1 MNSNSD
7 LKDRIE
13 KNLQENSITNT
24 ITIDVLGE
32 EVTLKGIVDSYE
44 IKDKIEQIVLRFSE
58 VEAVN
63 NELAIFNENQK
74 YMIPKIGLSEE
85 SIEKTIKLLEVVLS
99 DVFHPLNVVYCVL

>member
-24 ITIDVLGE
+24 ITIAVLGE

-44 IKDKIEQIVLRFSE
+44 VKDKIEQIVLRFSE

-63 NELAIFNENQK
+63 NELAIFNEN
-74 YMIPKIGLSEE
+74 
-85 SIEKTIKLLEVVLS
+85 
-99 DVFHPLNVVYCVL
+99 